1 MSKRILIVGSFRFIG
16 SSQEPVR
23 SGASDDRLAMK
34 SKTVTSVDVVS
45 LSDICIRNLGGRHLW
60 ISWSRQTTKLF
71 NFARSIDPLPR
82 YVLMPVT
89 SIRCSIR
96 LSILIDVASVLGVE
110 CDSKVA

>member
-71 NFARSIDPLPR
+71 NFARSTRCLD
-82 YVLMPVT
+82 LMPVT